1 MVMVWLIFY
10 FLTIDIDTFNYAFLL
25 KFHNKA
31 IFKYVSPNPSL
42 KLWSI
47 FSHGGKQMGLTTGA
61 KSTCRFSSTIAETNV
76 DKQINDKKEN

>member
-1 MVMVWLIFY
+1 MIFS
-10 FLTIDIDTFNYAFLL
+10 NM
-25 KFHNKA
+25 
-31 IFKYVSPNPSL
+31 YVSPNPSL